1 MMAQTNIKTEEK
13 SMHII
18 YTMIYNSRFKRTYNM
33 RNVYLCSNYNIKFK
47 ITQNQNCI
55 FGD

>member
-1 MMAQTNIKTEEK
+1 MAQTNIKTEEK